1 MHRLGKLMWVGLI
14 TGMMLWFLP
23 GISHAQ
29 DSVRVIVL
37 PFDIHAK
44 EDLSYLR
51 KDIPDVLKQQLEQ
64 EGAIVIDIDPAAV
77 LPAGEKSEHYE
88 EIRKICQ
95 RAGADYIVWGSFIRV
110 GNTFSL
116 GAGMLDTVT
125 EAPPVAFY
133 AEGTG
138 IETLFG
144 KVKELASQVGKTLF
158 KRETVFKLRVE
169 GNKRIE
175 ADAILRKV
183 KIQPGDIYRA
193 GQISEDLKT
202 VYAMGYFDDIRVELE
217 KAPEGNIVIFRV
229 KEKPTLRVVRI
240 KGNRIFDTE
249 KIKEN
254 LNVKTG
260 AIINEVRIRQDV
272 DRIEQFYKDKNYH
285 NVQVAYTLYPQD
297 NNQSDLEYNIEE
309 GQKLRIRQIVFS
321 GNEAYSDN
329 ELKKIIKTSEEG
341 FFSWLTSAG
350 DFKKEDLSQD
360 VEKLTAFYTNSGYI
374 QARIGEPRVDFNPDG
389 IVITLKIEEGSQYEV
404 GKVDIEGELVLPKEQ
419 LMQKLSIKK
428 ERFYNREAL
437 RNDILALTDI
447 YSDEGYAYADIVPR
461 VSQDSEKRI
470 VDIVYTVQKNNQVYF
485 EQILISGNT
494 KTRDK
499 VIRRELQVYEQ
510 ELYSGKRL
518 KRGVRNLY
526 RLDYFEDIKVDTVKG
541 SADDKMI
548 LKLGV
553 TEKPTGMF
561 SFGGGYS
568 SVENVFIV
576 GSIAQR
582 NLFGRGQTLQLKAEL
597 GSSTDQYTL
606 SFTEPWLFDIPLSAG
621 VDLYKWTREYDD
633 YDKDSTGAAV
643 RFGYPVF
650 DYTKAY
656 LSYSFEIADIT
667 DIVDDA
673 SVTIQELEGKN
684 TTSSISAS
692 IRYDSRDR
700 VFNPTE
706 GSDHS
711 FTVEHAGGI
720 LGGDI
725 AFTKYLAETGWY
737 WPLFWDTVGF
747 VHGKGGYVQS
757 SSGGILP
764 DYEKFY
770 LGGINS
776 VRGYDWQ
783 DIHALDDNGD
793 EIGGTKFIQFN
804 IEYLIPLIKKAGLM
818 GLVFFD
824 AGNVYNDEESVDFAG
839 LHKSIGYGFRWYSPM
854 GPIRIEYGYMLD
866 PVEGEESGGRWEFTM
881 GSAF

>member
-229 KEKPTLRVVRI
+229 TEKPTLRAVRI

-428 ERFYNREAL
+428 EKFYNREAL